1 MLQIKDLKLNYI
13 YSNQYFF
20 YKVIYISKDNDYAI
34 TLKYNDFRKDDY
46 IETAILNKNYL
57 ETELNKNLKLVE
69 DIECYKLFDEFKI
82 VGGNTIYRERQ

>member
-1 MLQIKDLKLNYI
+1 MQIKDLKLNYI
-13 YSNQYFF
+13 YSNKYFF

-34 TLKYNDFRKDDY
+34 ALKYNDFCKDDY
-46 IETAILNKNYL
+46 IETIILNKNYL

-69 DIECYKLFDEFKI
+69 DIERYKLFDEFKI